1 MATLEKLE
9 NGKVKITIEVP
20 AAKFEEAV
28 EKAYHTNGKKSPAS
42 ARDMLRAR

>member
-20 AAKFEEAV
+20 AAKLRRLIIPTARSS
-28 EKAYHTNGKKSPAS
+28 TSPAS